1 MSNSKRTYRYP
12 GRPTLLDDVERVY
25 RFVWLQPHSESQV
38 PFRAKVYDSKDL
50 GAWMGYRADDHTQLE
65 ITWLKS
71 LWKEVPDPFAEEP
84 LPETVPLPTA
94 GDGALPQTL
103 PLPLPPGSSEP
114 LQAVT
119 DESEEV
125 TLEVPTS

>member
-12 GRPTLLDDVERVY
+12 GRPSLLDDVERVY
-25 RFVWLQPHSESQV
+25 RHVWLQPISESQV

-50 GAWMGYRADDHTQLE
+50 GAWVGYRADDTTQVE
-65 ITWLKS
+65 ITWLRS
-71 LWKEVPDPFAEEP
+71 LWKEVRDPFADESTADET

-94 GDGALPQTL
+94 GDADL
-103 PLPLPPGSSEP
+103 PLE
-114 LQAVT
+114 AVS
-119 DESEEV
+119 DNSEEV